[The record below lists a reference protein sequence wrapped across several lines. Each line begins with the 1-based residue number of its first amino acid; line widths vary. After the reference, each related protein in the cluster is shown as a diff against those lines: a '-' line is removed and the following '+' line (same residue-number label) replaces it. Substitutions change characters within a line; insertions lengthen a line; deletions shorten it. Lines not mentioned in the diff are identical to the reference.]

1 MPANDNEPKA
11 RKTPAKARAK
21 TTTEPTADTKAPS
34 EVVKSPARS
43 RSRSAA
49 KAASDTPTEGVDDLS
64 LNAPKVRRS
73 VRRTDTVIAASSE
86 AAHAPF
92 VSSSEP
98 ADSIESSSASGTSS
112 FQEEVRLR
120 AYLLYAERGYRSE
133 SPESDWFQAER
144 EVAYGRQA

>member
-21 TTTEPTADTKAPS
+21 TTTESPADTISPS
-34 EVVKSPARS
+34 EVVKSPAPS

-49 KAASDTPTEGVDDLS
+49 KAASDAPTSSADDVS
-64 LNAPKVRRS
+64 LNAPKRRRS
-73 VRRTDTVIAASSE
+73 VRRTDTVTAASSE
-86 AAHAPF
+86 VAPAPF
-92 VSSSEP
+92 ASSSEP

-144 EVAYGRQA
+144 EVGYGRQA